1 MANPSANKLRISL
14 VTPSFNQGEY
24 IARTIESVL
33 SQRGDFE
40 LDYRV
45 IDGGSKDSTLSIL
58 ERYRDRLS
66 FVSEQDEGQSHA
78 INKGLSAARGDI
90 VGWLNSDDVLLPGA
104 LSAVADAFRAHPE
117 REWLHGRCEIIDPE
131 DRPVRKWV
139 SLYKHVR
146 AKRHT
151 FDNLI
156 TENYVS
162 QMTAFWRRSVHDQI
176 GYLDRSLDYAFDYDL
191 WLRLA
196 RRGDPL
202 YLPEKLACFRWYPTS
217 KSGAMF
223 ERQFREDAEVAARY
237 AADKPFVL
245 LQKRIKTQAI
255 VAIYR
260 ALALGRLGSSGGPTR

>member
-1 MANPSANKLRISL
+1 MTLRISL

-24 IARTIESVL
+24 IERTIQSVL

-40 LDYRV
+40 LSYNV
-45 IDGGSKDSTLSIL
+45 IDGGSSDATLSIL

-66 FVSEQDEGQSHA
+66 FVSEKDDGQVDA
-78 INKGLSAARGDI
+78 INKGLRATTGDI

-104 LSAVADAFRAHPE
+104 LAAVADAFRARPQL
-117 REWLHGRCEIIDPE
+117 EWLHGRCEIIDPQ

-146 AKRHT
+146 ALRHS

-162 QMTAFWRRSVHDQI
+162 QMTVFWRRSVHDRI
-176 GYLDRSLDYAFDYDL
+176 GLLDASLQFAFDYDL

-196 RRGDPL
+196 QRSAPL
-202 YLPEKLACFRWYPTS
+202 YLPQKLACFRWYPTS

-223 ERQFREDAEVAARY
+223 ERQFREDFAVAERY
-237 AADKPFVL
+237 AKGQPLVL
-245 LQKRIKTQAI
+245 LQKRVKTEAI
-255 VAIYR
+255 LGTYR
-260 ALALGRLGSSGGPTR
+260 ALARVSSRSSRAQH

>member
-1 MANPSANKLRISL
+1 MTLRISL
-14 VTPSFNQGEY
+14 VTPSYNQGEF

-40 LDYRV
+40 LDYHV
-45 IDGGSKDSTLSIL
+45 VDGASTDATVSIL

-66 FVSEQDEGQSHA
+66 YVSEKDAGQVDA
-78 INKGLSAARGDI
+78 INKGLRRAQGDVI
-90 VGWLNSDDVLLPGA
+90 GWLNSDDVLLPGA
-104 LSAVADAFRAHPE
+104 LAAVADAFRVRPE
-117 REWLHGRCEIIDPE
+117 LEWLHGRCEIIDAE
-131 DRPVRKWV
+131 DRTVREWV
-139 SLYKHVR
+139 SRYKHAR
-146 AKRHT
+146 ALRHS

-162 QMTAFWRRSVHDQI
+162 QMTVFWRRSVQDQI
-176 GYLDRSLDYAFDYDL
+176 GLLDPSLNFAFDYDL

-196 RRGDPL
+196 RRSAPL
-202 YLPEKLACFRWYPTS
+202 YLPERLACFRWYPTS

-245 LQKRIKTQAI
+245 LRKRVKTRAI
-255 VAIYR
+255 ISIYR
-260 ALALGRLGSSGGPTR
+260 ALARLRPAAP

>member
-1 MANPSANKLRISL
+1 MAAKLRISL
-14 VTPSFNQGEY
+14 VTPSFNQGEF
-24 IARTIESVL
+24 IERTIESVL

-40 LDYRV
+40 LDYSIV
-45 IDGGSKDSTLSIL
+45 DGGSTDTTLAVL
-58 ERYRDRLS
+58 RRYEGRLS
-66 FVSEQDEGQSHA
+66 YVSEKDDGQVDA
-78 INKGLSAARGDI
+78 INKGLSKTTGDI
-90 VGWLNSDDVLLPGA
+90 VGWLNSDDVLQPGA
-104 LSAVADAFRAHPE
+104 LAAVAAAFQAHPE
-117 REWLHGRCEIIDPE
+117 REWLHGRCEIIDPS

-139 SLYKHVR
+139 SLYKHLR
-146 AKRHT
+146 AKNHS
-151 FDNLI
+151 FENLI

-162 QMTAFWRRSVHDQI
+162 QMTVFWRRSVHAQI
-176 GYLDRSLDYAFDYDL
+176 GYLDPALHYAFDYDL

-196 RRGDPL
+196 QRGAPL

-223 ERQFREDAEVAARY
+223 ERQFREDAEVAERY

-245 LQKRIKTQAI
+245 LRKRAKTQAI